1 MTPKLKFSEVSLQ
14 ELKAVVELHERDA
27 LASDWVEAVD
37 VVLSDGDR
45 QQLEHLRSRLVNEK
59 LHLLNEATLW
69 ARAIYPLLILAE
81 RDTIRAWSEVP
92 LQARYAKFDTEGI
105 ADGVLGRSVA
115 GRLEAPYLIVAET
128 KRGIENQN
136 PLFQLYTQLLAAARL
151 NWELDNL
158 EPQEVFGCYTI
169 ADSWTFV
176 RAEVKGL
183 ESDRP
188 TLTVEGSK
196 EYTEKNDAEII
207 LQILKGIVSRRE
219 HNPSHESINRS
230 RNR

>member
-1 MTPKLKFSEVSLQ
+1 M
-14 ELKAVVELHERDA
+14 
-27 LASDWVEAVD
+27 
-37 VVLSDGDR
+37 
-45 QQLEHLRSRLVNEK
+45 
-59 LHLLNEATLW
+59 
-69 ARAIYPLLILAE
+69 
-81 RDTIRAWSEVP
+81 P
-92 LQARYAKFDTEGI
+92 LQAHYAKFDTEGI

-115 GRLEAPYLIVAET
+115 GRLEAPYLIVVET

-151 NWELDNL
+151 NWELDGL

-207 LQILKGIVSRRE
+207 LQILQGIVSRRE
-219 HNPSHESINRS
+219 QNPSHESINHG
-230 RNR
+230 RNY